1 MIYQMSLT
9 SLNQYYLLAILPS
22 SIQTPMHHTISNIV
36 NNKLKQTGCGWMST
50 NKLNIEKTYYIVFGS
65 KLSNE
70 IHLQIDNVNITIKKT
85 KKFLG
90 LYINKRL
97 NLNTHIQYTG
107 KVSNCWYILKNH
119 ILYSPLFYPFTILFP
134 KLSPV

>member
-70 IHLQIDNVNITIKKT
+70 IHLQIDNVNITIKNDEKVPWPIHKQET
-85 KKFLG
+85 KFEHSHTVHRQSLKL
-90 LYINKRL
+90 LVYSQKS
-97 NLNTHIQYTG
+97 HIIFPTLLSFHYT
-107 KVSNCWYILKNH
+107 I
-119 ILYSPLFYPFTILFP
+119 P
-134 KLSPV
+134 